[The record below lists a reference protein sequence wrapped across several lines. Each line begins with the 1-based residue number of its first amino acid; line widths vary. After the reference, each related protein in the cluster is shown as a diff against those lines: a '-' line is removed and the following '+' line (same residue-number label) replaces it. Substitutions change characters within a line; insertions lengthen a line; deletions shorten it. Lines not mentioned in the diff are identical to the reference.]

1 MDSIGDFLT
10 VIRNGIGARKRTVK
24 VATSKLKLTIAQ
36 LLKDEGYVKD
46 FKLEQEGIKGF
57 LTVYLKYVD
66 GEPVIHEIK
75 RMSTPGRRS
84 YQGANKIKPVIGGLG
99 IAIVSTNVGLLTDR
113 RARELSVGGE
123 LICRVW

>member
-84 YQGANKIKPVIGGLG
+84 YQGANKIKSVIGGLG

>member
-24 VATSKLKLTIAQ
+24 VATSKLKQNIAE
-36 LLKDEGYVKD
+36 LLKSEGYIKD
-46 FKLEQEGIKGF
+46 FKLEHEDAKGY

-75 RMSTPGRRS
+75 RMSKPGRRS
-84 YQGANKIKPVIGGLG
+84 YKAVSDIESVIGGLG
-99 IAIVSTNVGLLTDR
+99 IAIVSTSTGLVTDR
-113 RARELSVGGE
+113 KARELNVGGE
-123 LICRVW
+123 LICQVW

>member
-46 FKLEQEGIKGF
+46 FKLEQEGIKGI